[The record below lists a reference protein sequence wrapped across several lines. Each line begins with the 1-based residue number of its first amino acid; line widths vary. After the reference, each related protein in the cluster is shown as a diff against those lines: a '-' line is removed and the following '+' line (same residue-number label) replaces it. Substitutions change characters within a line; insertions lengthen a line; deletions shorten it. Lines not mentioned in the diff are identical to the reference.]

1 MILLQRK
8 RIIFIIGAIFISIF
22 SYLLGSSHMY
32 ETVQTVSLPVSGK
45 TVILDAGHRA
55 EKMKEHSLKM
65 V

>member
-8 RIIFIIGAIFISIF
+8 RIMIIIGAVFVSIF

-45 TVILDAGHRA
+45 TVILDAGHRT
-55 EKMKEHSLKM
+55 ERIKGLSLVM